1 MQSSRLKNW
10 RQRHNSSRTTIS
22 LSLCLPPR
30 HTHTHTQCLGAN
42 QSWALSNMVDLK
54 NLLFLSHSLSLPPRH
69 SLSHTHTHTHTHL
82 MTWLAS
88 ILRIVSLSLS
98 ITYHP
103 DTHTHT
109 HLMAKI
115 GINSQNWLSLSLS
128 LCWLHR
134 PIHKGPPNSKGYK
147 NWERATTRHSAW
159 IIQSVWEGHLC
170 LPNIHSWLKINS
182 IKTHSWF

>member
-115 GINSQNWLSLSLS
+115 GINSQNWHTLSLSLS
-128 LCWLHR
+128 ADCTGLFT
-134 PIHKGPPNSKGYK
+134 
-147 NWERATTRHSAW
+147 RAHPTQR
-159 IIQSVWEGHLC
+159 G
-170 LPNIHSWLKINS
+170 
-182 IKTHSWF
+182 IKTKRGLRQDTLLGLFNQYGRAISASQIFTPDLK